1 MKNRLYP
8 GHDFVPLHRGSRGNM
23 TPETSTTLLRDIA
36 SSAENARWGEFCAR
50 YESMMRGF
58 LREHFPYVEADDVV
72 QETLVALAGALP
84 DYHYDP
90 QEHGYFHNYLT
101 GILRNK
107 AVDAVRAGKRVKM
120 LKDGVAKESPDP
132 NNDARESD
140 YRSWREAIFEI
151 ALQQFLADD
160 AIQDRTK
167 QMFVRTEINGE
178 AIPDVAESLGV
189 SAQLVYRARS
199 RCLKNLSV
207 RIEALKSV

>member
-1 MKNRLYP
+1 
-8 GHDFVPLHRGSRGNM
+8 M

-50 YESMMRGF
+50 YEPMMRGY

-72 QETLVALAGALP
+72 QETLAALAGALP

-107 AVDAVRAGKRVKM
+107 AVDAVRAGKRVEM
-120 LKDGVAKESPDP
+120 LKDGVAKERFDP
-132 NNDARESD
+132 CKKAQETD

-167 QMFVRTEINGE
+167 QMFVRTEIGGE
-178 AIPDVAESLGV
+178 PVGAVAESLGV

-199 RCLKNLSV
+199 RCLKNLRA

>member
-1 MKNRLYP
+1 
-8 GHDFVPLHRGSRGNM
+8 M

-50 YESMMRGF
+50 YEPMMRGY

-84 DYHYDP
+84 DYHYNP

-107 AVDAVRAGKRVKM
+107 AVDAVRAGKRVEM
-120 LKDGVAKESPDP
+120 LKDGVAKERFDPDKVTQE
-132 NNDARESD
+132 AD
-140 YRSWREAIFEI
+140 YRCWREAIFEI

-167 QMFVRTEINGE
+167 QMFVRTEIGGE
-178 AIPDVAESLGV
+178 PIGAVAESLGV

-199 RCLKNLSV
+199 RCLKNLSA

>member
-1 MKNRLYP
+1 MI
-8 GHDFVPLHRGSRGNM
+8 
-23 TPETSTTLLRDIA
+23 PETSTTLLRDIA
-36 SSAENARWGEFCAR
+36 SSAANARWGEFCAR
-50 YESMMRGF
+50 YEPMMRGY
-58 LREHFPYVEADDVV
+58 LRERFPYVEADDVV

-107 AVDAVRAGKRVKM
+107 AVDAVRAGKRVEM
-120 LKDGVAKESPDP
+120 LKEGVAKERF
-132 NNDARESD
+132 DACKGAQETD

-167 QMFVRTEINGE
+167 QMFVRTEIGGE
-178 AIPDVAESLGV
+178 PVGAVAESLGV

-199 RCLKNLSV
+199 RCLKNLRA

>member
-1 MKNRLYP
+1 
-8 GHDFVPLHRGSRGNM
+8 M

-36 SSAENARWGEFCAR
+36 SSAENARWGEFCVR
-50 YESMMRGF
+50 YEPMMRGY

-72 QETLVALAGALP
+72 QETLVALARVLP
-84 DYHYDP
+84 NYHYDP
-90 QEHGYFHNYLT
+90 KEHGFFHNYLT

-107 AVDAVRAGKRVKM
+107 AVDAVRAGKRAEM
-120 LKDGVAKESPDP
+120 LKDGVANERFDP
-132 NNDARESD
+132 GKNTQEAD

-178 AIPDVAESLGV
+178 AIPAVAESLDV

-199 RCLKNLSV
+199 RCLKNLSA